1 MIEPA
6 RICASTASVSQSGFS
21 RARRQCRGAADLLQ
35 FARSTDLDLLIVR
48 CPVEAVAAAQ
58 ALERSGAFLTDT
70 LVYYRGPTSGFVLS
84 AAPSPSVRLCQEAD
98 RESLQATARASFA
111 GFFGHY
117 HADPRLDPIAA
128 TEGYVE
134 WASSALADAASVV
147 LVSETDDVCRASSR
161 RESSTRK
168 TWEIVLNGVRP
179 NSNAG
184 ASTRP
189 CSARSDAARVCKAPA
204 RCWFPPSSRT
214 WRPRKSGPAPASCST
229 MRSTPSTG
237 GRREWLVKTV
247 RKPAIRRLTKSLCP
261 GLGR

>member
-1 MIEPA
+1 MTESAVYSALDSA
-6 RICASTASVSQSGFS
+6 RFAIRVFRG
-21 RARRQCRGAADLLQ
+21 RADNVEATADLLQ

-147 LVSETDDVCRASSR
+147 LVSETDGSLSGFLTAKKLDA
-161 RESSTRK
+161 K
-168 TWEIVLNGVRP
+168 TWEIVLNGVAPEFQRRGIY
-179 NSNAG
+179 AALFREIGYLARRQG
-184 ASTRP
+184 ASELLVSTQLANLAPQKVWTR
-189 CSARSDAARVCKAPA
+189 AGLEIDHAVYTFHWWKA
-204 RCWFPPSSRT
+204 
-214 WRPRKSGPAPASCST
+214 
-229 MRSTPSTG
+229 
-237 GRREWLVKTV
+237 
-247 RKPAIRRLTKSLCP
+247 
-261 GLGR
+261 

>member
-6 RICASTASVSQSGFS
+6 AYSALDSQRFAIRVFRG
-21 RARRQCRGAADLLQ
+21 RADNVEAAADLLQ

-98 RESLQATARASFA
+98 RASLQAIARASFA

-147 LVSETDDVCRASSR
+147 LVSETDGSLSGFLTAKKLDA
-161 RESSTRK
+161 K
-168 TWEIVLNGVRP
+168 TCEIVLTGVAPEFQRRGIY
-179 NSNAG
+179 AALFREIGYLARRQG
-184 ASTRP
+184 ASELLVSTQLANLAPQKVWTR
-189 CSARSDAARVCKAPA
+189 AGLEIDHAVYTFHWWKA
-204 RCWFPPSSRT
+204 
-214 WRPRKSGPAPASCST
+214 
-229 MRSTPSTG
+229 
-237 GRREWLVKTV
+237 
-247 RKPAIRRLTKSLCP
+247 
-261 GLGR
+261 

>member
-1 MIEPA
+1 MTESAVYSALDSA
-6 RICASTASVSQSGFS
+6 RFAIRVFRG
-21 RARRQCRGAADLLQ
+21 RADNVEATADLLQ

-98 RESLQATARASFA
+98 RESLQAIARASFA

-147 LVSETDDVCRASSR
+147 LVSETDGSLSGFLTAKKLDA
-161 RESSTRK
+161 K
-168 TWEIVLNGVRP
+168 TWEIVLNGVAPEFQRRGIY
-179 NSNAG
+179 AALFREIGCRARREG
-184 ASTRP
+184 ASELLVSTQLSNIAPQKVWTR
-189 CSARSDAARVCKAPA
+189 AGLEIDHAVYTFHWWKA
-204 RCWFPPSSRT
+204 
-214 WRPRKSGPAPASCST
+214 
-229 MRSTPSTG
+229 
-237 GRREWLVKTV
+237 
-247 RKPAIRRLTKSLCP
+247 
-261 GLGR
+261 